1 MVKGISRFREYFTE
15 LNDHYALIGGTACY
29 ILFEESGLNFRATKD
44 LDVVL
49 LSENINENFARKLA
63 KFLNDGGY
71 QYRERSTRKRELYRF
86 HRPLDNSCPA
96 MIELFARRPDSKLL
110 PDDVVVSPIPVENE
124 VTSLSAILMDEDYFN
139 ALKTTCR
146 TIDKICVVEEKI
158 LLVLKAHAYLSLKKL
173 KEDGGTKVKKE
184 DIKKHRNDIFRLVQ
198 LLPRNG
204 SISLGKPIRDHLRE
218 FIDNVQLDDEFN
230 YNDLRLPVTKEEAVK
245 ILKEF
250 YLIK

>member
-1 MVKGISRFREYFTE
+1 MVKGISQFREYFTE
-15 LNDHYALIGGTACY
+15 LDDHYALIGGTACF

-49 LSENINENFARKLA
+49 LSENINESFARKLV

-71 QYRERSTRKRELYRF
+71 QCRERSTRKRELYRF
-86 HRPLDNSCPA
+86 HKPLDNSFPA

-139 ALKTTCR
+139 ALKTSCR

-158 LLVLKAHAYLSLKKL
+158 LLVLKAYAYLNLKKL
-173 KEDGGTKVKKE
+173 KEGGTRVKKG

-204 SISLGKPIRDHLRE
+204 SISLGKPIRDNLRE
-218 FIDNVQLDDEFN
+218 FIDIVQLDDEFN
-230 YNDLRLPVTKEEAVK
+230 YDDLGLPVTKEEAVK
-245 ILKEF
+245 ILREF
-250 YLIK
+250 YFI